1 MSDQTEATLAR
12 YRDAVL
18 ACAVMNFRQMARA
31 VSAHYDSQLRPAGLR
46 ATQLNL
52 LMAIESDAATTITG
66 LAEIL
71 AMDRTTLTRNLK
83 LLRDRGLVEK
93 KRIALTAK
101 GRRSAAAALP
111 LWERAQRQFVKR
123 RTSRPSASLCWTA
136 SAGPGPRRPRSNPEP
151 ETQSRHRPAAW
162 ARLAGS

>member
-1 MSDQTEATLAR
+1 MAAMSDQTEATIAR

-31 VSAHYDSQLRPAGLR
+31 VTAHYDAQLRPAGLR

-52 LMAIESDAATTITG
+52 LMAIESEAATTITG

-93 KRIALTAK
+93 KRIALTAR
-101 GRRSAAAALP
+101 GRRSAAEALP
-111 LWERAQRQFVKR
+111 LWEGAQRQFIKSLGR
-123 RTSRPSASLCWTA
+123 RRWESLLDELSAARTSL
-136 SAGPGPRRPRSNPEP
+136 RSR
-151 ETQSRHRPAAW
+151 SR
-162 ARLAGS
+162 

>member
-1 MSDQTEATLAR
+1 MFGNGNPEMSDQTEATIAR

-31 VSAHYDSQLRPAGLR
+31 VTAHYDAQLRPAGLR

-52 LMAIESDAATTITG
+52 LMAIESGASTTITG

-71 AMDRTTLTRNLK
+71 AMERTTLTRNLK

-93 KRIALTAK
+93 KRIALTPS

-111 LWERAQRQFVKR
+111 LWQGAQEQFIKSLGR
-123 RTSRPSASLCWTA
+123 RRWKALLDELGAARASLK
-136 SAGPGPRRPRSNPEP
+136 SRSK
-151 ETQSRHRPAAW
+151 
-162 ARLAGS
+162 

>member
-1 MSDQTEATLAR
+1 MSDPTEATIAR

-31 VSAHYDSQLRPAGLR
+31 VTAHYDA

-52 LMAIESDAATTITG
+52 LMAIESEAATTITD

-93 KRIALTAK
+93 KRIALTAR

-111 LWERAQRQFVKR
+111 LWEGAQRQFVKSLGR
-123 RTSRPSASLCWTA
+123 RRWAALLDELSAARASLESRP
-136 SAGPGPRRPRSNPEP
+136 
-151 ETQSRHRPAAW
+151 
-162 ARLAGS
+162 

>member
-1 MSDQTEATLAR
+1 MPDQTEATITR

-31 VSAHYDSQLRPAGLR
+31 VTAHYDAQLRPAGLR

-52 LMAIESDAATTITG
+52 LMAIESEAATTVTD

-83 LLRDRGLVEK
+83 LLRDRGPRRYLSGKAHSSSSSRAWAGGVG
-93 KRIALTAK
+93 RPCSTSCRRPGHHLILGRRDRQRLT
-101 GRRSAAAALP
+101 RSAAAVL
-111 LWERAQRQFVKR
+111 
-123 RTSRPSASLCWTA
+123 
-136 SAGPGPRRPRSNPEP
+136 
-151 ETQSRHRPAAW
+151 QS
-162 ARLAGS
+162 GN

>member
-1 MSDQTEATLAR
+1 MPDQTEATITR

-31 VSAHYDSQLRPAGLR
+31 VTAQYDAQLRPAGLR

-52 LMAIESDAATTITG
+52 LMAIESEAATTVTD

-93 KRIALTAK
+93 KKKKIALTAR

-111 LWERAQRQFVKR
+111 LWESAQQQFVKSLGR
-123 RTSRPSASLCWTA
+123 RRWAALLDELSAARASLDSRP
-136 SAGPGPRRPRSNPEP
+136 
-151 ETQSRHRPAAW
+151 
-162 ARLAGS
+162 